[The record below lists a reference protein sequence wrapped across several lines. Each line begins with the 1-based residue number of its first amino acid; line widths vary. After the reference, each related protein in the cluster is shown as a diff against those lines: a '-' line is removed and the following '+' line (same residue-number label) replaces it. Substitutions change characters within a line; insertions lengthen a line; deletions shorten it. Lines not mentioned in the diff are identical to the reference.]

1 MVFRSQASR
10 FPEGHTLLVP
20 GGAWSAEAA
29 KNRLAS
35 TLFLAALFH
44 GIVILGVTFSGE
56 PARRAP
62 ATTSLEV
69 VIVTRDYEKRVAPA
83 APALLADQNLLG
95 RGNARLNAR
104 LRTALPAPDDP
115 ARPGLDQAGTGNS
128 PARQGTARP
137 AKTPLTAA
145 ARDQPTVLPREKGES
160 VTPAQLRPLWR
171 ADIPS
176 TELLTQPEETTVI
189 PDANPREVLV
199 SANTR
204 ESRIAGYL
212 NSWKMRVERIGTLNF
227 PPAAETSRVSTY
239 PVLEVA
245 IGADGS
251 LRDVLVRTSSG
262 QRSLDQAAMDILRIA
277 APFEP
282 FPQQL
287 REDYDVLRFAY
298 EWHFGRGGSGRVTEV
313 NGS

>member
-1 MVFRSQASR
+1 MVFRRQASR
-10 FPEGHTLLVP
+10 FPQGHTLLVP
-20 GGAWSAEAA
+20 GGVWSAEAA
-29 KNRLAS
+29 RNRFAS

-44 GIVILGVTFSGE
+44 GIVILGVTFRGD
-56 PARRAP
+56 PARRTPTA
-62 ATTSLEV
+62 TSLEV

-83 APALLADQNLLG
+83 TPALLADQSLLG
-95 RGNARLNAR
+95 RGNAHLNAR

-115 ARPGLDQAGTGNS
+115 VRPGLEQAGAGDS
-128 PARQGTARP
+128 PTRAGMARP

-145 ARDQPTVLPREKGES
+145 ARDRPAMLPREKGES
-160 VTPAQLRPLWR
+160 ATPAYMRPLWQS
-171 ADIPS
+171 DIPS

-189 PDANPREVLV
+189 PDANPRELLV

-212 NSWKMRVERIGTLNF
+212 NSWKMRVERVGTLNF
-227 PPAAETSRVSTY
+227 PRAAEVSRVSSH

-251 LRDVLVRTSSG
+251 LRDVVVRTSSG
-262 QRSLDQAAMDILRIA
+262 HRNLDQAAMEILRIA

-313 NGS
+313 TGS